1 MRTAPLDAT
10 SWDAF
15 AALVE
20 RNNGVWGGCWCIGF
34 HAEGCRTAEE
44 NRAAKQARVDSG
56 DTHAAL
62 VLDGDDCLGWCQ
74 FGAPEELPRIKA
86 RRAYEAEPVATPD
99 WRITC
104 FFTDK
109 KARGRGVAGAALAG
123 ALELIAQAGGGR
135 VESFPEDVAGR
146 KTSSSFLHNGTLE
159 LFERHGFAR
168 ERRLGKHRWLVGRTV
183 DDGHR

>member
-1 MRTAPLDAT
+1 VRTAALDERT
-10 SWDAF
+10 WPAF

-34 HAEGCRTAEE
+34 HAEGCRTVEE
-44 NRAAKQARVDSG
+44 NRAAKEERVRTG

-62 VLDGDDCLGWCQ
+62 VFDGGDCLGWCQ
-74 FGAPEELPRIKA
+74 YGSPLELPRIKA
-86 RRAYEAEPVATPD
+86 RRAYEAEPVAAPD
-99 WRITC
+99 WRVTC

-109 KARGRGVAGAALAG
+109 KARGRGVADAALAG
-123 ALELIAQAGGGR
+123 ALELIGAAGGGR

-146 KTSSSFLHNGTLE
+146 KTSSSFLHNGTLA

-168 ERRLGKHRWLVGRTV
+168 ERKLGKHRWLVARDV
-183 DDGHR
+183 A